1 MRWRSSWSPTTS
13 ESPPR
18 SSRHRGSRMGPR
30 WYQPHF
36 LGWLDSLGDGA
47 IAVIAHKNGDM
58 DTIASATVLAS
69 MIGPRARAT
78 GIHVDKTSSRM
89 LARTGDGV
97 REDGCKEAH
106 TQITSGI
113 VAVDAGG
120 PITTGDRS
128 SPVDV
133 PLFIV
138 DHHAKFRP
146 VAGPRHCPRST
157 ASSTCEMVLDILLS
171 RSTRLRSE

>member
-1 MRWRSSWSPTTS
+1 MRWRSNWSPTTS
-13 ESPPR
+13 ASPPR
-18 SSRHRGSRMGPR
+18 SSRHRGSRMVQDGIG
-30 WYQPHF
+30 PHF

-89 LARTGDGV
+89 LARTGMAFRRMDP
-97 REDGCKEAH
+97 RRP
-106 TQITSGI
+106 TLPRSLSGI

-120 PITTGDRS
+120 
-128 SPVDV
+128 
-133 PLFIV
+133 
-138 DHHAKFRP
+138 HHNW
-146 VAGPRHCPRST
+146 
-157 ASSTCEMVLDILLS
+157 ASSFRGTCHCSSSITMRTLPTSGRTTPSPQAARPRPRV
-171 RSTRLRSE
+171 RWFSTSSCRGLAH